1 MSISEGRFLD
11 ILGEN
16 LIVIARLPFNT
27 TRRVFS
33 IEAFA
38 AAITNLSPRH
48 TRTYSSLALT
58 TRRTLPTPLP
68 VFPHNYSPV
77 LHGASDTLRPQT
89 RRRQKTDRTEVTVL

>member
-38 AAITNLSPRH
+38 AAITNLSPRP
-48 TRTYSSLALT
+48 YENLLIA
-58 TRRTLPTPLP
+58 
-68 VFPHNYSPV
+68 
-77 LHGASDTLRPQT
+77 GADNPKDFTDTIASVPP
-89 RRRQKTDRTEVTVL
+89 